1 MGVKRRFERV
11 NMDKKSANFFRL
23 YTSIQNRLHSIILVI
38 VHNQVVAEDL
48 LQETA
53 ATLWEKFDQFE
64 EGTNFSAWAI
74 RIAKNKCF
82 EYLRRNEKTKKL
94 FRNEFYTQAADW
106 AVEATQ
112 DLSAHLKALDS
123 CCEKLDAK
131 RRSLLKLRYAENV
144 SIKDL
149 AVQFGQPVSTLYNHI
164 AQALDWLRFC
174 MKKTLS
180 SQAF

>member
-1 MGVKRRFERV
+1 
-11 NMDKKSANFFRL
+11 MDRKSAKFFRL
-23 YTSIQNRLHSIILVI
+23 YTSIQGRLHAIILVI
-38 VHNQVVAEDL
+38 VHNQSVADDL

-94 FRNEFYTQAADW
+94 FRNEFYSRVADL
-106 AVEATQ
+106 AVDATQ
-112 DLSAHLKALDS
+112 DLSTHLKALDI
-123 CCEKLDAK
+123 CCEKLDAG
-131 RRSLLKLRYAENV
+131 RRSLLKLRYSENV
-144 SIKDL
+144 PIKDL

-174 MKKTLS
+174 IKKTLS
-180 SQAF
+180 AQAIQRCE

>member
-1 MGVKRRFERV
+1 
-11 NMDKKSANFFRL
+11 MDKKSAKFFRL

-38 VHNQVVAEDL
+38 VHNPSAADDL

-64 EGTNFSAWAI
+64 EGTNFAAWAI

-94 FRNEFYTQAADW
+94 FRNEFYKQAADL
-106 AVEATQ
+106 AVETSEE
-112 DLSAHLKALDS
+112 LSTRLKALDI
-123 CCEKLDAK
+123 CCEKLDTR
-131 RRSLLKLRYAENV
+131 RRSLLKLHFSDNIPVKEL
-144 SIKDL
+144 S
-149 AVQFGQPVSTLYNHI
+149 VQFGQPVSTLYNHI

-174 MKKTLS
+174 IKKTLS
-180 SQAF
+180 AQPMRSFE